1 MPSSF
6 FPRSCLLECMNKS
19 RELVYFDCGRF
30 PLNQNYRNGD
40 KWYGNFLGKFSENER
55 FSSFPDIPQRA
66 AQFANGNFR
75 KCKLVFEIEKKVSRF
90 QFLFLFYRHECFTGK
105 NTTRNSSVY
114 DRNIFGSP
122 SKVFR
127 KLQKFSENVRERL
140 SGRRI
145 RKFSEIVK
153 TAVIGMPIVCLYNK
167 KNITR

>member
-1 MPSSF
+1 
-6 FPRSCLLECMNKS
+6 MNKS

-40 KWYGNFLGKFSENER
+40 KWYGNFLGKFWKMKGSPLFRTFRKELLNSPLEISENANWYLR
-55 FSSFPDIPQRA
+55 SKRKCPGFSS
-66 AQFANGNFR
+66 
-75 KCKLVFEIEKKVSRF
+75 C
-90 QFLFLFYRHECFTGK
+90 FYFIDTSVLLEK

-114 DRNIFGSP
+114 DRNIFGSS

-140 SGRRI
+140 SGLRI

-167 KNITR
+167 KNITL